1 MSDDRRATLNHF
13 GVYRYTAEFWS
24 LPADRRAA
32 VYADLIGAVRTVA
45 QAAHGYQLTPMEAA
59 ADVMIWS
66 VCEAIAPDAATRF
79 FGDLTRALSPFRS
92 FIEPRDSLWGFT
104 RPSQYSKA
112 RSAQEVDPLTDE
124 RSPYLIMYPFTK
136 TAEWY
141 LLGAETRQGMM
152 NEHIR
157 IGKQYTAI
165 TQLLL
170 YSVGLQDQE
179 FVVVYETEDLA
190 VFSQLVK
197 ELRET
202 EARRFTKCDTPV
214 HTGLLCPPDA
224 IESVWAGC

>member
-1 MSDDRRATLNHF
+1 MSDDRCATLNHF

-32 VYADLIGAVRTVA
+32 VYADLISAVRTVA

-66 VCEAIAPDAATRF
+66 VCEAPTPDVPTRF
-79 FGDLTRALSPFRS
+79 FADLTRALSPFRS

-157 IGKQYTAI
+157 IGKQYTEI

-214 HTGLLCPPDA
+214 HTGLLCPPDT